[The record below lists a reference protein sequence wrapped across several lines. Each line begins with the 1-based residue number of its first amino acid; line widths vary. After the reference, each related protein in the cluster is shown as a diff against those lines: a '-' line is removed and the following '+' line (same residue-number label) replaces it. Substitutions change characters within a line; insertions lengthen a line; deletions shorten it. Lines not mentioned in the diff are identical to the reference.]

1 MQPAHDYV
9 MRQPE
14 PFRALL
20 MHCMATIEA
29 VIPAVELRYRYA
41 IPFYY
46 YHDKPFCY
54 LNARHKKGYVD
65 LGFYRGYQLKSHQE
79 VLVGTNRTMVK
90 SLQFTTIESLNQTVL
105 EALLLE
111 AKALYE

>member
-9 MRQPE
+9 LRQRE
-14 PFRALL
+14 PFRAVL

-29 VIPAVELRYRYA
+29 IIPAVELRYRYA

-46 YHDKPFCY
+46 YQDKPFCY
-54 LNARHKKGYVD
+54 LNVKQKKGYVD
-65 LGFYRGYQLKSHQE
+65 VGFYRGFQLKTHQE
-79 VLVGTNRTMVK
+79 MLVGANRTMVK
-90 SLQFTTIESLNQTVL
+90 SLQFTTLDTFDQRVL
-105 EALLLE
+105 EAVLLE